1 MLLLSYWKR
10 TAQFVPRCRAKH
22 SHPHRHTV
30 AVRRQICI
38 FKSKRYLSAFA
49 DILRHFQR
57 SQFDNLIIIPLNRA
71 FSFHIS
77 RLSSPAVTLQ
87 SHFSLRHPRVLVSI
101 CAMEWQ
107 EQSGTQAISC
117 EHKMDNLILFF
128 FCTIFHFVVEWRQ
141 NENAQNERC
150 RFNHAIF
157 SMRCDIV
164 MATMTHGHRTKSYYC
179 WQCWRM
185 DNNKTNRQQQKM
197 YRNRNK
203 WKKHIGHILISFCLL
218 FWHALARAMLAC
230 VRSDRISWMKS
241 IFCVFCSSRV
251 CVSSIEFKYIRFLT
265 T

>member
-128 FCTIFHFVVEWRQ
+128 FFAQFFILLLNGDKMKMPKMSAVDSIMQYSACDAILWWQQWRTATGR
-141 NENAQNERC
+141 NRIIAGNAG
-150 RFNHAIF
+150 AW
-157 SMRCDIV
+157 
-164 MATMTHGHRTKSYYC
+164 TTTKPT
-179 WQCWRM
+179 
-185 DNNKTNRQQQKM
+185 DNNKKCIAIATNE
-197 YRNRNK
+197 RN
-203 WKKHIGHILISFCLL
+203 ILAI
-218 FWHALARAMLAC
+218 
-230 VRSDRISWMKS
+230 
-241 IFCVFCSSRV
+241 
-251 CVSSIEFKYIRFLT
+251 Y
-265 T
+265 